1 MHLETQVTFEGV
13 AKDKGIEYK
22 AIYEQKKKFQLPP
35 PLAGDFRSSLWG
47 NWRIQLK
54 GKRLSFNEV

>member
-22 AIYEQKKKFQLPP
+22 AIYEQKKKKIPAP
-35 PLAGDFRSSLWG
+35 SSPG
-47 NWRIQLK
+47 R
-54 GKRLSFNEV
+54 RF